1 MLPFFLTKRT
11 LRAQL
16 DDIAAVKA
24 LRQRDVV
31 EVFFEVA
38 LPARP
43 TRALLVG
50 HLMHIGERVWHLKV
64 KLTVHGRPVVGLV
77 LVV

>member
-1 MLPFFLTKRT
+1 M
-11 LRAQL
+11 
-16 DDIAAVKA
+16 
-24 LRQRDVV
+24 V
-31 EVFFEVA
+31 EVFFEAA

-50 HLMHIGERVWHLKV
+50 HLMHVRERVWHLKV
-64 KLTVHGRPVVGLV
+64 KLTVHGRPVVGLI

>member
-1 MLPFFLTKRT
+1 M
-11 LRAQL
+11 
-16 DDIAAVKA
+16 
-24 LRQRDVV
+24 V
-31 EVFFEVA
+31 EVFFEAA

-64 KLTVHGRPVVGLV
+64 KLTVHGRPVVGLI
-77 LVV
+77 LVI